1 MVDQSRKNKVQY
13 KENTTARTTTEKKP
27 IDGFGMA
34 NDDVSLT
41 VINFFSVAW
50 RLRPGWISQT
60 GRWAAVFSDTSTWTR
75 LLANQR
81 YRSHQFPS
89 NRIKRCSLSLS
100 LSTAKPRAEST
111 APSITSCDRRSNNN
125 DNKITQ
131 DPNIDI
137 SFSLAKEETSSYKI
151 MEKAIQLHSEVD
163 VPGLVSSSL

>member
-100 LSTAKPRAEST
+100 RPPNLAQSRPRHRLQVAIDDQT
-111 APSITSCDRRSNNN
+111 TTTTKLPKTRISI
-125 DNKITQ
+125 
-131 DPNIDI
+131 
-137 SFSLAKEETSSYKI
+137 FHSL
-151 MEKAIQLHSEVD
+151 
-163 VPGLVSSSL
+163 

>member
-100 LSTAKPRAEST
+100 LDRQTSRRVDRAIDYKLRSTIKQQRQQNYPRPEYRYFILSSKRGNQFLQDHGKSNST
-111 APSITSCDRRSNNN
+111 P
-125 DNKITQ
+125 
-131 DPNIDI
+131 
-137 SFSLAKEETSSYKI
+137 F
-151 MEKAIQLHSEVD
+151 
-163 VPGLVSSSL
+163 